1 MLERASKSKIY
12 TPILNESC
20 FSYGTFNKLTYTSD
34 HGDRPAE
41 KFSLLFGT
49 VNVNIKSNWG
59 NKVAEMLTCWKV
71 DLCCL
76 QETRWKRGSAHLV
89 KGKNSTRKFF
99 WKGDQSGF
107 KCVGIMLAKKLINNV
122 IFVTMYDHYCLWLR
136 FLVETIII
144 SVISCYPLQTALSTE
159 EKDAFY
165 NKTVNLVAAAPD
177 EDEHS
182 AGFEGVHRAM
192 IMVW

>member
-1 MLERASKSKIY
+1 
-12 TPILNESC
+12 
-20 FSYGTFNKLTYTSD
+20 
-34 HGDRPAE
+34 
-41 KFSLLFGT
+41 
-49 VNVNIKSNWG
+49 
-59 NKVAEMLTCWKV
+59 
-71 DLCCL
+71 
-76 QETRWKRGSAHLV
+76 
-89 KGKNSTRKFF
+89 
-99 WKGDQSGF
+99 
-107 KCVGIMLAKKLINNV
+107 MLAKKLINNV

-144 SVISCYPLQTALSTE
+144 SVMSCYPLQTALSTE

-192 IMVW
+192 IMV